1 MIVQATLPVF
11 CAESITQTMSTSRL
25 STAVHEL
32 EQALAALD
40 ETMQAAAQ
48 KLQDRQQ
55 PPTEATPSVGGDL
68 VPAKQV
74 REELVAV
81 QQMVSSAAELI
92 ALARTAD
99 SPNTDGSATDGQEM
113 H

>member
-11 CAESITQTMSTSRL
+11 SAESITQTMSTSRL

-48 KLQDRQQ
+48 KLYDRQQ
-55 PPTEATPSVGGDL
+55 TATEAAPSVGGDL
-68 VPAKQV
+68 VPANQV

-92 ALARTAD
+92 ALARTSD
-99 SPNTDGSATDGQEM
+99 RPKPKGPSIDGQEV

>member
-55 PPTEATPSVGGDL
+55 PTEAAPSVGGDL

-92 ALARTAD
+92 ALARTAG
-99 SPNTDGSATDGQEM
+99 SPKTDGPATDGQEM

>member
-40 ETMQAAAQ
+40 ETMHAAAQ

-55 PPTEATPSVGGDL
+55 TTTEASPSVGGDL
-68 VPAKQV
+68 VPAKHV
-74 REELVAV
+74 CEELVAV

-99 SPNTDGSATDGQEM
+99 SPNTDGSATDGPEI

>member
-1 MIVQATLPVF
+1 
-11 CAESITQTMSTSRL
+11 MSTSRL
-25 STAVHEL
+25 STAVQEL

-40 ETMQAAAQ
+40 ETMQTAAQNLQNGQQPDAAA
-48 KLQDRQQ
+48 
-55 PPTEATPSVGGDL
+55 APSVGGDL

-74 REELVAV
+74 REELAAV

-92 ALARTAD
+92 ALARSAD
-99 SPNTDGSATDGQEM
+99 APHSTGQGPEGREI

>member
-1 MIVQATLPVF
+1 
-11 CAESITQTMSTSRL
+11 MSTSRL
-25 STAVHEL
+25 STAVQEL

-48 KLQDRQQ
+48 QTM
-55 PPTEATPSVGGDL
+55 TEAAPTVGGDL

-99 SPNTDGSATDGQEM
+99 SPKTDGPATDGQEM

>member
-1 MIVQATLPVF
+1 MIVQTTPPIF
-11 CAESITQTMSTSRL
+11 SAESITQTMSTSRL

-92 ALARTAD
+92 ALARTAG
-99 SPNTDGSATDGQEM
+99 SPNTDGPATDGQEM

>member
-1 MIVQATLPVF
+1 
-11 CAESITQTMSTSRL
+11 MSTSRL

-32 EQALAALD
+32 ERALAALD

-55 PPTEATPSVGGDL
+55 TTTEAVPSVGGDL

-92 ALARTAD
+92 ALARTAG
-99 SPNTDGSATDGQEM
+99 SPNTDGPATDGQEM